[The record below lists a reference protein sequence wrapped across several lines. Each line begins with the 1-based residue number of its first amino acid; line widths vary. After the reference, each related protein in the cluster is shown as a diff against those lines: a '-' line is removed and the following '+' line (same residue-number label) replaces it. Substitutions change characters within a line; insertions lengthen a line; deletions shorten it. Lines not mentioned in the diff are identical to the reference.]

1 MGTIRRVI
9 SEHDRQILSRLPV
22 WNPAGDIA
30 AQRRAWEELAIVY
43 NQDLPAI
50 GGLEENVELR
60 AGLCADVAVPKGS
73 GRHPVVIYLHGGGW
87 AFGSPASFRK
97 LGMQF
102 AEAGY
107 LTIILDYRLA
117 PEHPF
122 PAALEDAIFAIG
134 WATYNARRWNGDGR
148 RIAIGGDS
156 AGANLAVSALTS
168 SAPGLRS
175 LVGAALLFYGAYDL
189 AATAKRT
196 RSEPGL
202 QQQLNTYVSGIKG
215 LLDDPRVSPLKAVA
229 PGILPPC
236 FIMGAGNDSWCLPDS
251 LTLAQALSAAASPYE
266 LHVMEGM
273 PHGFMQMSTLEG
285 CRAATRLMWE
295 FLARNV

>member
-1 MGTIRRVI
+1 MVT
-9 SEHDRQILSRLPV
+9 EHDRQILAQLPA
-22 WNPAGDIA
+22 WNPTGDVT
-30 AQRRAWEELAIVY
+30 AQRRAWEELAVVY
-43 NQDLPAI
+43 NHDLPAI
-50 GGLEENVELR
+50 GALEKNIELR
-60 AGLCADVAVPKGS
+60 PGLCADIAVPKSAGPQ
-73 GRHPVVIYLHGGGW
+73 PVVIYLHGGGW
-87 AFGSPASFRK
+87 AFGSPTSHRK

-122 PAALEDAIFAIG
+122 PAALNDSVLAIE
-134 WATYNARRWNGDGR
+134 WATDNAHRWNGDGR

-168 SAPGLRS
+168 SAPELRS
-175 LVGAALLFYGAYDL
+175 LVRAAVLFYGAYDL
-189 AATAKRT
+189 KATAART
-196 RSEPGL
+196 RSLPGL
-202 QQQLNTYVSGIKG
+202 QQQLSTYVSGIESMF
-215 LLDDPRVSPLKAVA
+215 DDPRVSPVKAVA
-229 PGILPPC
+229 PGRLPPC
-236 FIMGAGNDSWCLPDS
+236 FIIGAGDDTWCLADS
-251 LTLAQALSAAASPYE
+251 LALSESLSAAASPYE

-285 CRAATRLMWE
+285 CRAAMRLMWD